1 MLGNPSA
8 PFDLNAYLQTH
19 QTIDA
24 NGLHFDLTDLTPQQ
38 GAIAP
43 NQSHV
48 ILTIANAA
56 NSANSTTLANS
67 EGQSATPVLGDF
79 VTNLAGTDL
88 WFDQL
93 QPLVYPT

>member
-1 MLGNPSA
+1 
-8 PFDLNAYLQTH
+8 
-19 QTIDA
+19 
-24 NGLHFDLTDLTPQQ
+24 
-38 GAIAP
+38 
-43 NQSHV
+43 V

-56 NSANSTTLANS
+56 DPANSATLANP
-67 EGQSATPVLGDF
+67 EGQISTPVLGDF